1 MLKYLPYVLL
11 FAVAT
16 AIIYGWGF
24 GVLCGRVRIFL
35 ICYVPKEFPRFEKL

>member
-16 AIIYGWGF
+16 AIIYGLGALAF
-24 GVLCGRVRIFL
+24 YAAGSGPF
-35 ICYVPKEFPRFEKL
+35 

>member
-16 AIIYGWGF
+16 AIIYGWGLWRSMRQ
-24 GVLCGRVRIFL
+24 GQDLSNMLCS
-35 ICYVPKEFPRFEKL
+35 K